1 MAALW
6 LVRHARPLI
15 APGLCYGATDVHA
28 DPADTTRAV
37 TALAQAL
44 PPDLRGWQVRVSP
57 LTRTTQLAL
66 ALHALRPDLPT
77 PQPDP
82 RLREMDFGRWENQPW
97 DAIPR
102 PELDAWVADFADWR
116 CGGAES
122 TRDVLCRVAA
132 ALAEAQAA
140 RVPTMWITHAGVI
153 RAVEVVQRTGGVPE
167 RIAAGEW
174 PREATGWGGW
184 RVWSRD
190 GAGVVVLKD
199 GA

>member
-15 APGLCYGATDVHA
+15 APGLCYGATDVPA
-28 DPADTTRAV
+28 DPADTTRAA
-37 TALAQAL
+37 TELARAL

-57 LTRTTQLAL
+57 LTRTTQLAQ

-82 RLREMDFGRWENQPW
+82 RLREMDFGRWENQAW
-97 DAIPR
+97 DTIPR
-102 PELDAWVADFADWR
+102 PELDAWATDFADWR

-122 TRDVLCRVAA
+122 TRDVLRRVAA

-140 RVPTMWITHAGVI
+140 LAPTIWITHAGVI
-153 RAVEVVQRTGGVPE
+153 RAVEVVKRAGGVPE
-167 RIAAGEW
+167 GITAGEW
-174 PREATGWGGW
+174 PREAPGWGGW
-184 RVWSRD
+184 RV
-190 GAGVVVLKD
+190 GCGLTMTAGL
-199 GA
+199 GLRGQ

>member
-15 APGLCYGATDVHA
+15 APGLCYGATDIHA
-28 DPADTTRAV
+28 DSADTTRAA

-82 RLREMDFGRWENQPW
+82 RLREMDFGRWENQAW

-102 PELDAWVADFADWR
+102 PELDAWAADFADWR

-132 ALAEAQAA
+132 ALAEVQAA
-140 RVPTMWITHAGVI
+140 QVPTIWVTHAGVI
-153 RAVEVVQRTGGVPE
+153 RAVDWLFACAPQLDVLPAVMD
-167 RIAAGEW
+167 ADSW
-174 PREATGWGGW
+174 PHATPGWGAWAVHPVDVEFVGF
-184 RVWSRD
+184 
-190 GAGVVVLKD
+190 L
-199 GA
+199 